1 LSSPPL
7 RPKALL
13 ILPQGN
19 APRHGALDGS
29 SFDSI
34 LFPLLVL
41 EKSPAGLALPLR
53 AKGPSHSS
61 LGRSPRPRAQTPR
74 RAESP
79 SHRRLPGSI
88 PDVGLIVLYPVLFE
102 KHSEFLLKCSPAM
115 VVFLVVDIGPQ
126 PVQVGG
132 ESGFQIVF
140 FGLLPGPLAQAGIG
154 RAVGAGI

>member
-1 LSSPPL
+1 MSSPPL

-61 LGRSPRPRAQTPR
+61 LGRSPRPWSLDVFAGFFPGSRW
-74 RAESP
+74 
-79 SHRRLPGSI
+79 LPGAHR
-88 PDVGLIVLYPVLFE
+88 G
-102 KHSEFLLKCSPAM
+102 AM
-115 VVFLVVDIGPQ
+115 
-126 PVQVGG
+126 
-132 ESGFQIVF
+132 S
-140 FGLLPGPLAQAGIG
+140 
-154 RAVGAGI
+154 